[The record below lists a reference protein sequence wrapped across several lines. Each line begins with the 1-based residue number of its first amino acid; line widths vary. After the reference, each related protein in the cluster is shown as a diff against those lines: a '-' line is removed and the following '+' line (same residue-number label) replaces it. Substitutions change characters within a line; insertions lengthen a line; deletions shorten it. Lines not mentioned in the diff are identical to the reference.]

1 MHILTIK
8 PSPPPHTS
16 FGFKKKQIFSGNIY
30 ICIYIYLELTT
41 WFIYWMV
48 AHMAMRTY
56 RVNEAFR
63 FSKDIS
69 LQMLSNSII
78 FFKSTSPI

>member
-1 MHILTIK
+1 M
-8 PSPPPHTS
+8 
-16 FGFKKKQIFSGNIY
+16 Y
-30 ICIYIYLELTT
+30 IYIYLELTT

-63 FSKDIS
+63 FFKDIS